1 MSSDL
6 PHLLRPARCTCRR
19 GGHKAGVFT
28 RPYARFQRGC
38 DCHTGPSLTA
48 ESPGLSP
55 ANRSPGFPGCRHRR
69 KGAAPAGPGG
79 AATAS
84 WLPPGGAFQR
94 GLSQKAG
101 TRPARRDIVR
111 RQAGT
116 LQPMPQDH
124 PDGIR
129 VQRPGQGAICL
140 QDRAEQRAAVDA
152 GRLDPADHRA
162 CRVRLQGQARRMRRA
177 GCPGFPGSQPDHAPG
192 GEVIGA
198 DVVALQ
204 SGQFAAPPP
213 ARGKAKHQECAVAP
227 AAQTIVAA
235 ARQGFRHLAR
245 HGGPAFRA
253 AGAGGGLAAR
263 YAGLLQQRRPEGG
276 GKVSHAVKRPPRGN
290 PPVQSGRGGTG
301 QTAPQPHRDPRAGG
315 LRRGPW
321 CLCRIAAVI
330 GHEALGDALLFR
342 PEQGRSKGDGLPYC
356 DTGQVAFPSAPR
368 LGRRPP
374 SVQRQQ
380 GGFIIRRQGPK
391 AGRGR
396 DGGIE
401 ILRPSAISGPHSG
414 GRFKT
419 QDKSAFFGRK
429 KGMLRS
435 MAETHRKSPS
445 EPPEHA
451 DLIERDES
459 VAPEDGEA
467 DQKTVRGSFSREAS
481 NASTATTMTNSN
493 GIRPTSSVPATSG
506 DD

>member
-6 PHLLRPARCTCRR
+6 PHPLRPGRCTCRR
-19 GGHKAGVFT
+19 GGHKAGLFT

-38 DCHTGPSLTA
+38 DCHAGPSLTA
-48 ESPGLSP
+48 ESPEFSP

-140 QDRAEQRAAVDA
+140 QDRAEQRPLVDA

-204 SGQFAAPPP
+204 SGQFAAPPH

-227 AAQTIVAA
+227 AAQTVVAA

-301 QTAPQPHRDPRAGG
+301 QVT
-315 LRRGPW
+315 
-321 CLCRIAAVI
+321 
-330 GHEALGDALLFR
+330 
-342 PEQGRSKGDGLPYC
+342 
-356 DTGQVAFPSAPR
+356 FPSAPR

-380 GGFIIRRQGPK
+380 VGFIIRRQGPK

-396 DGGIE
+396 RGGIE

-419 QDKSAFFGRK
+419 QDKSAFLDVR
-429 KGMLRS
+429 R
-435 MAETHRKSPS
+435 ACS
-445 EPPEHA
+445 EAWPKRTGNHP
-451 DLIERDES
+451 
-459 VAPEDGEA
+459 
-467 DQKTVRGSFSREAS
+467 QSRQ
-481 NASTATTMTNSN
+481 STRISSN
-493 GIRPTSSVPATSG
+493 GTRVLRLRTVKRIRKRSG
-506 DD
+506 DRFPARRQTLPLRRP